1 MQENRTKN
9 SIVNICFSLGFQFVT
24 LVLGFVNRTVFLQ
37 CLGVEYLGISGLFS
51 DILNMLSLADLG
63 FGTAMTFSMYKPL
76 AEKNYKRLAGLV
88 QLYKKIYRFIALTV
102 LTVGIAI
109 TPFLQYLV
117 NLPENLPLIK
127 IYYLLYL
134 ANTVSSYL
142 VVYKTSI
149 LSADQKEYV
158 LNKYRSIFSIVQTV
172 CMTLFLWI
180 THSYVIYLCVQVV
193 LTYAQNFFCSH
204 VAEKQYPYI
213 NQQEELPKGE
223 IQIIFKTV
231 GSVFLYKVSSVLL
244 NATDNTLIS
253 VLLGTTMVGFYSN
266 YTLIINKFTNIVNTI
281 FYSLTASLGNLIV
294 KENEEKRYHIFLAMQ
309 SVSMVL
315 STVCVSGISFL
326 ISDFI
331 RLWLG
336 RKYVLNDLVL
346 SAIVCNLYFSI
357 SLLPIW
363 VFREATG
370 LYRKT
375 KYVMLAT
382 AVINLVLSVILGKI
396 IGLAGII
403 FATAIARLTT
413 YFWYEPYLLF
423 RNYFGQSC
431 SVYFK
436 GVFKSIVVTICILV
450 TEYICV
456 GRLHPNGWILWLAKA
471 IFVCIASFLCVF
483 ILYRKSEGFQIIF
496 EKVKKCLSKNVHRLR
511 K

>member
-1 MQENRTKN
+1 MIMQENRTKN
-9 SIVNICFSLGFQFVT
+9 SIVNICFSLGFQLVT

-37 CLGVEYLGISGLFS
+37 CLGVEYLGVSGLFS

-76 AEKNYKRLAGLV
+76 AEKDYTRLAGLV

-102 LTVGIAI
+102 LTVGIALI
-109 TPFLQYLV
+109 PFLQYLV

-127 IYYLLYL
+127 VYYLLYL

-158 LNKYRSIFSIVQTV
+158 LNKYRSIFSIAQTV
-172 CMTLFLWI
+172 CMTLFLWV
-180 THSYVIYLCVQVV
+180 THSYVVYLCVQVV
-193 LTYAQNFFCSH
+193 LTYAQNFFCSY

-213 NQQEELPKGE
+213 NQKVDLPKGE
-223 IQIIFKTV
+223 IQVIFKTV
-231 GSVFLYKVSSVLL
+231 GSVFVYKVSSVLL

-253 VLLGTTMVGFYSN
+253 VLLGTTVVGFYSN
-266 YTLIINKFTNIVNTI
+266 YTLIINKLTNIVNTV

-294 KENEEKRYHIFLAMQ
+294 KENEGKRYHIFLAMQ

-315 STVCVSGISFL
+315 STVCVSGVFFL
-326 ISDFI
+326 ISDFVH
-331 RLWLG
+331 LWLG
-336 RKYVLNDLVL
+336 SEYVLSELVL
-346 SAIVCNLYFSI
+346 VAVVCNLYFAI

-382 AVINLVLSVILGKI
+382 AAINLVLSVILGKL

-423 RNYFGQSC
+423 RNYFGQSW
-431 SVYFK
+431 SIYFK
-436 GVFKSIVVTICILV
+436 GVFKSIVTTLCILAV
-450 TEYICV
+450 EYICV
-456 GRLHPNGWILWLAKA
+456 GDFHPAGWAFWIAKA
-471 IFVCIASFLCVF
+471 IFVCGVSFLCVF
-483 ILYRKSEGFQIIF
+483 ILYGKSEGFQIILG
-496 EKVKKCLSKNVHRLR
+496 KVRNYFPQNMRR
-511 K
+511 